1 MFNFVKKTTAVA
13 TVSLTTLIAS
23 GAIAAAGVSDIDV
36 QAQIEAPQGSNALD
50 LYPTIEADLE
60 RALIDRITALS
71 NDPADPTLTVK
82 IKRVSLDGDTILPD
96 SAEFNELEGYISF
109 QGGSREVVDT
119 IRLSAH
125 TDESAVPVG
134 YVSIA
139 PSDADFYDALLT
151 AFADRVIEM
160 LPEEDIKSGS

>member
-1 MFNFVKKTTAVA
+1 MFNFVKKTTAAA
-13 TVSLTTLIAS
+13 TVSLAALAAS
-23 GAIAAAGVSDIDV
+23 GAVATAGVNDIDV

-60 RALIDRITALS
+60 RALVERIDALS
-71 NDPADPTLTVK
+71 NNPADPTLTVK

-96 SAEFNELEGYISF
+96 SAEFNELEGFVSF
-109 QGGSREVVDT
+109 QGGSREVVET

-125 TDESAVPVG
+125 TDESAVPAG
-134 YVSIA
+134 YVA
-139 PSDADFYDALLT
+139 VPPSTDDFYDAMLT
-151 AFADRVIEM
+151 AFADRVVEM

>member
-1 MFNFVKKTTAVA
+1 MFNFVKKTSAAA
-13 TVSLTTLIAS
+13 TVSLTALIAS
-23 GAIAAAGVSDIDV
+23 GAIATAGVSDIDV
-36 QAQIEAPQGSNALD
+36 QAQIEAPQGSNALE

-96 SAEFNELEGYISF
+96 SAEFNELEGYISY

-125 TDESAVPVG
+125 TDESAVPEG

-151 AFADRVIEM
+151 AFADSIIEK
-160 LPEEDIKSGS
+160 LPAEDIKPES